1 MAKRNIQTEKSKRIE
16 AEADKRLEKIE
27 EVYEADRKSGRDFTL
42 NASQIYAYL
51 AGVIGD
57 PDQDQAIEIVNAV
70 ERDPHL
76 YLTTGTNCSNFG
88 KIQCIALGSRNNS
101 DN

>member
-1 MAKRNIQTEKSKRIE
+1 MAKRDPQTEKSKRIFAE
-16 AEADKRLEKIE
+16 AEKRLENVEK
-27 EVYEADRKSGRDFTL
+27 VYEADRKSGREFSL

-51 AGVIGD
+51 AGVLGD

-88 KIQCIALGSRNNS
+88 KIQCIALGSQDYS

>member
-1 MAKRNIQTEKSKRIE
+1 MAKRNPQSEKAKRIE

-27 EVYEADRKSGRDFTL
+27 ALYEADRKSDREFTL

-51 AGVIGD
+51 SGIIGD

-88 KIQCIALGSRNNS
+88 KIQCIALGSR
-101 DN
+101 DNFDN